1 MKKVLLFYV
10 LTLLNVSL
18 FAQDKAS
25 LTKDETINYINKKLQ
40 ETFEIE
46 FNSDFDV
53 IYKNY
58 PERLS
63 YKVKKMY
70 ILSNSIKL
78 NSNGTITH
86 TDKIASS
93 LSSCYQESYY
103 YGSKKCEVS
112 FNPIHIIK
120 VDTVSNND
128 PRIGL
133 LKITFLANTEKW
145 EKHKYEYKM
154 HTEKKKKVFSHHDFF
169 GNAVYYDDVTTSY
182 SCDNSWSSTDVPKGN
197 LIIYFFKSDPENG
210 KKLIKAFSHLIDLGK
225 AEDDPFGE

>member
-1 MKKVLLFYV
+1 MKKVLLFFA
-10 LTLLNVSL
+10 LTLTSVSL

-40 ETFEIE
+40 ETLEIE
-46 FNSDFDV
+46 FNYDFDV

-63 YKVKKMY
+63 FKQKKMY
-70 ILSNSIKL
+70 IINNSIRL

-93 LSSCYQESYY
+93 LSSCYQENYY
-103 YGSKKCEVS
+103 YGSKKCEVR
-112 FNPIHIIK
+112 FNPIHITK
-120 VDTVSNND
+120 VDTVSTSD
-128 PRIGL
+128 SRIGQ

-154 HTEKKKKVFSHHDFF
+154 HTDKTKKVFSHYDFF
-169 GNAVYYDDVTTSY
+169 GNAVYYDETNTTY
-182 SCDNSWSSTDVPKGN
+182 SCDDSWSSTDVPKGD
-197 LIIYFFKSDPENG
+197 LVIYYFKSDPENG
-210 KKLIKAFSHLIDLGK
+210 KKLIKAFSHLIDLYK